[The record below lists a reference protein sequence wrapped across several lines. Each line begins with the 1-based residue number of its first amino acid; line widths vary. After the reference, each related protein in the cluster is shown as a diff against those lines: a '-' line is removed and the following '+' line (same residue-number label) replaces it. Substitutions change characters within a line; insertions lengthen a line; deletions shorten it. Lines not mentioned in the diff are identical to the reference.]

1 MDLPLLNKAHS
12 AAQLKHNKRRTDVPS
27 AKVDPLHELN
37 QCALNNQKGEHV
49 QALLHAEQAIAV
61 LE

>member
-12 AAQLKHNKRRTDVPS
+12 AAQLKPKKLHTANI
-27 AKVDPLHELN
+27 DPLHELN
-37 QCALNNQKGEHV
+37 QCALFNQKGEHV
-49 QALLHAEQAIAV
+49 QALIHAKQAIAI